1 MNNEEQTKNTE
12 LAPTN
17 SEQTIMPTM
26 IDNEDSGKSKTN
38 RDLSAIIPKELD
50 NGNPEGEL
58 LESKDKELK
67 SDGSVVI
74 GSILNEEEISV
85 EANAT
90 FPLQIDIEARKAEK
104 NKFVKNKRKKKDKI
118 SEEEKKSQN
127 ITSLIALVA
136 LCILGA
142 FAYYYK
148 NHKTENDFTTL
159 AVTVELGDKLPI
171 RTNQY
176 VKPGIGNT
184 VNEMKYHLNTS
195 EVKIDEV
202 GEYEF
207 TVTFNGI
214 TKTGTINIV
223 DTTAPQLTVKDLTFT
238 EGTDYAAETFVD
250 NCKDL
255 SGCSFSFEDPNTTTK
270 YNTAGVYEVYIV
282 ATDPYGNKEMIKA
295 KLTSEEKGLVKKL
308 TKIEPYDVTKGYSKE
323 ITYDLHFTSFQ
334 SDAILLRGYKTEVYK
349 YQNDDLFTKDKE
361 KYNGEENY
369 VIDNNLKTI
378 TYSQPSVNMIN
389 NYSKMNDILSSLS
402 QEGYIENT

>member
-1 MNNEEQTKNTE
+1 M
-12 LAPTN
+12 
-17 SEQTIMPTM
+17 
-26 IDNEDSGKSKTN
+26 
-38 RDLSAIIPKELD
+38 
-50 NGNPEGEL
+50 

-223 DTTAPQLTVKDLTFT
+223 DTTAPQLTVKDLTIT

-282 ATDPYGNKEMIKA
+282 ATDPYGNKEMKKA
-295 KLTSEEKGLVKKL
+295 KLTIEEKGLVKKL